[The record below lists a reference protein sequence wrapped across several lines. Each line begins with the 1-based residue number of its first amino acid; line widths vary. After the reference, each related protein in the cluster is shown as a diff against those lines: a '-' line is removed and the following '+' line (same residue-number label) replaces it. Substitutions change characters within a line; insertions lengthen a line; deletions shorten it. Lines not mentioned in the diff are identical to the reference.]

1 MFNFLLDAY
10 NSGVVDTP
18 TNSFGGNSINVE
30 IGDNTRIYQV
40 LIISAILICAP
51 IIITLIRKLFSKT
64 KNDKD
69 ENNNKND
76 E

>member
-1 MFNFLLDAY
+1 MLNFLLDSY
-10 NSGVVDTP
+10 NSSVVDTP
-18 TNSFGGNSINVE
+18 TNSFSGNSVNVE

-51 IIITLIRKLFSKT
+51 IIIALIRKLFSKT